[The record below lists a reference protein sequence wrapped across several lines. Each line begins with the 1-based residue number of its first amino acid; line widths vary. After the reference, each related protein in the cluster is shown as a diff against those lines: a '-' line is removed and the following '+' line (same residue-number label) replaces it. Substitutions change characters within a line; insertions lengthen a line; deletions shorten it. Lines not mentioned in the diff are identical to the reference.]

1 MSPTILKVLIT
12 DGVPLL
18 QVKYTI
24 KAKAASAISH
34 PIISKIKSTG
44 TYFNFKGVE
53 HE

>member
-24 KAKAASAISH
+24 KAKAPSAISH

-44 TYFNFKGVE
+44 TDFNFKRVE